1 MTMHIVCSDMEG
13 VYTPEIWIGVAEKTG
28 IPELRLT
35 TRDISDYNV
44 LMKKRLSIL
53 AEHKITIHDIQEV
66 VAEMEPLPG
75 ALDFL
80 DWLRA
85 RMPVIIVSDTY
96 TQFAGPLMEKL
107 GWPTLFCHTLT
118 IGGDGAVLDY
128 NLRHPDAKRETVHA
142 LKRLNYDII
151 AIGDSYNDIPMLQDA
166 DAGILFN
173 PPETVTAE
181 YPQFPVTRD
190 YAAVRDRIGRLLEP

>member
-1 MTMHIVCSDMEG
+1 MHSVCSDMEG

-28 IPELRLT
+28 VPDLRLT
-35 TRDISDYNV
+35 TRDISDYDV
-44 LMKKRLSIL
+44 LMKKRLSLL
-53 AEHKITIHDIQEV
+53 AEHRITIDDIQAV
-66 VAEMEPLPG
+66 IAAMDPLPG

-80 DWLRA
+80 NWLRS

-118 IGGDGAVLDY
+118 IGSDGAVLDY
-128 NLRHPDAKRETVHA
+128 NLRQPDAKRKTVHA
-142 LKRLNYDII
+142 LKALNYDII
-151 AIGDSYNDIPMLQDA
+151 AIGDSYNDISMLQDA
-166 DAGILFN
+166 DIGILFK

-181 YPQFPVTRD
+181 YPDFPVARD
-190 YAAVRDRIGRLLEP
+190 YAAVQERISRLLEP

>member
-1 MTMHIVCSDMEG
+1 MHIVCSDMEG

-53 AEHKITIHDIQEV
+53 SENRITIDDIQGV
-66 VAEMEPLPG
+66 VASLDPLPG

-80 DWLRA
+80 NWLRS

-118 IGGDGAVLDY
+118 IGDDGAVLDY
-128 NLRHPDAKRETVHA
+128 NLRQPDAKRKTVHA
-142 LKRLNYDII
+142 LKALNYDII
-151 AIGDSYNDIPMLQDA
+151 AVGDSYNDISMLHAA
-166 DAGILFN
+166 DTGILFN
-173 PPETVTAE
+173 PPETVVAD
-181 YPQFPVTRD
+181 YPDFPVVRD
-190 YAAVRDRIGRLLEP
+190 YAGLQDRISRLLEP

>member
-1 MTMHIVCSDMEG
+1 MHIVCSDMEG

-53 AEHKITIHDIQEV
+53 AEHRITIHDIQDV
-66 VAEMEPLPG
+66 IAGMAPLPG
-75 ALDFL
+75 AVEFL
-80 DWLRA
+80 NWLRS

-118 IGGDGAVLDY
+118 IGEDGTVLDY
-128 NLRHPDAKRETVHA
+128 NLRQPDAKRETVRA
-142 LKRLNYDII
+142 LKGLNYDVI
-151 AIGDSYNDIPMLQDA
+151 AIGDSYNDISMLQEA
-166 DAGILFN
+166 DAGILFK
-173 PPETVTAE
+173 PPENVTAE
-181 YPQFPVTRD
+181 YPRFPATHD
-190 YAAVRDRIGRLLEP
+190 YAAVQDRISRILAA

>member
-1 MTMHIVCSDMEG
+1 MHIVCSDMEG

>member
-1 MTMHIVCSDMEG
+1 MHIVCSDMEG

-53 AEHKITIHDIQEV
+53 SENRITIDDIQGV
-66 VAEMEPLPG
+66 VASLDPLPG

-80 DWLRA
+80 NWLRS

-118 IGGDGAVLDY
+118 IGDDGAVLDY
-128 NLRHPDAKRETVHA
+128 NLRQPDAKRKTVHA
-142 LKRLNYDII
+142 LKALNYDII
-151 AIGDSYNDIPMLQDA
+151 AVGDSYNDISMLQAA
-166 DAGILFN
+166 DTGILFN
-173 PPETVTAE
+173 PPETVVAD
-181 YPQFPVTRD
+181 YPDFPVVRD
-190 YAAVRDRIGRLLEP
+190 YAGLQDRISRLLEP